1 MTLHQLDLLA
11 VISIVVCWCAFIATW
26 LVAENHNV
34 GRAPE
39 ERTRSWFGTAVTPA
53 LIIVVV
59 INLAVPKAEW
69 RSLTFYA
76 PAVRVLG
83 LVVLLAATVFTI
95 WARLALGTMWSGAP
109 AVKRGHQLR
118 TDGPY
123 SITRHPIYAGMLG
136 MLLGCLLVA
145 GGGRWIVPFPVFLVL
160 LEVKLH
166 IEERL
171 MRAEFPDDYPRYRQR
186 VPQLV
191 PGLKL
196 LSRRQMAVG

>member
-1 MTLHQLDLLA
+1 VTQQQLDLLA
-11 VISIVVCWCAFIATW
+11 VVSIVVCWSAFTATW
-26 LVAENHNV
+26 LAAENHNV

-59 INLAVPKAEW
+59 VNLAVPKAEW

-76 PAVRVLG
+76 PPVRILG
-83 LVVLLAATVFTI
+83 LVILLAATAFAI
-95 WARLALGTMWSGAP
+95 WSRLVLGIMWSGSP
-109 AVKRGHQLR
+109 AVKQEHQLR
-118 TDGPY
+118 TSGPY
-123 SITRHPIYAGMLG
+123 SVTRHPIYTGMLG
-136 MLLGCLLVA
+136 MLLGCLLVT
-145 GGGRWIVPFPVFLVL
+145 GGGRWIAPFPVFLVL
-160 LEVKLH
+160 LEIKLH

-196 LSRRQMAVG
+196 ISRHRMAIG